1 MQDQGIQ
8 LVQHRM
14 TWWDAFCLG
23 YGLGLGLILSQV
35 MVLGVAAVLVAAV
48 LAASR

>member
-1 MQDQGIQ
+1 MIQGPQ

-14 TWWDAFCLG
+14 SWWDAFCLG

-35 MVLGVAAVLVAAV
+35 MVLATGAIIAGVIVGL
-48 LAASR
+48 SR

>member
-1 MQDQGIQ
+1 MDYEPQ

-14 TWWDAFCLG
+14 SWWDAFCLG

-35 MVLGVAAVLVAAV
+35 MILGTAAIVVAAVVAIG
-48 LAASR
+48 R